1 MAYVVYRC
9 LEESFGK
16 YLLKSKWILRNRR
29 QTCKQLERLWV
40 TTQKW
45 QNATFPLKGE
55 NCISRRF
62 TRDFAMENASS
73 ALLIDFMDFTLLVH
87 IKVFDFLHPYQN
99 CFAIMSIN

>member
-1 MAYVVYRC
+1 MAYIVYRC

-55 NCISRRF
+55 IAYPGDLPVISQWK
-62 TRDFAMENASS
+62 M
-73 ALLIDFMDFTLLVH
+73 H
-87 IKVFDFLHPYQN
+87 HLHY
-99 CFAIMSIN
+99 